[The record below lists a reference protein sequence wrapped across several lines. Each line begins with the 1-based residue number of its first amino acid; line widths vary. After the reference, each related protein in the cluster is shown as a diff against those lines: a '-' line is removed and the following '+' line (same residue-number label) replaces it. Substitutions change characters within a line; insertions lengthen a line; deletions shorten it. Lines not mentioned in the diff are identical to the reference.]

1 MMKMTKKN
9 WMIVAL
15 GTVAV
20 VAGNLGTNY
29 AIAKKNG
36 YKWNKETKQ
45 FEKMCAFGIDFET
58 EDQIAKS
65 NLIWSIIG
73 LVAGVVAHNTIIDK

>member
-9 WMIVAL
+9 WLIVAL
-15 GTVAV
+15 GTISV

-36 YKWNKETKQ
+36 YVWNKETKQ
-45 FEKMCAFGIDFET
+45 FEKMCAFGIDLST

-65 NLIWSIIG
+65 NLIWTIIG
-73 LVAGVVAHNTIIDK
+73 LVAGVTINKTLIEK